1 MATQSGWPEL
11 HILTLAATFPG
22 REAFIG
28 QWGRCGYGRGR
39 QRQRHGGTGGWGTR
53 GTRGSQTED
62 TEAELTIHMVHRQ
75 TRHTASDHRQCEEQ

>member
-28 QWGRCGYGRGR
+28 QWGRCGHGRGR
-39 QRQRHGGTGGWGTR
+39 QRQRHGGTGGW